1 VDAAGAASAAPVQSV
16 NGQTNVV
23 VLDADDVGAYSN
35 TNPSGYVDAAG
46 ASNAAPVQSVNGQTN
61 VVVLNA
67 SDVGAATILQN
78 QIFS

>member
-1 VDAAGAASAAPVQSV
+1 
-16 NGQTNVV
+16 
-23 VLDADDVGAYSN
+23 
-35 TNPSGYVDAAG
+35 VDAAG

-67 SDVGAATILQN
+67 DDVGAATILQN